1 MARNHLSQNRIH
13 ALRAL
18 YLFIFLGNLI
28 TIAPAILFPETTAA
42 DSHTVVSSMLGAL
55 ALLALLGLKYPIQ
68 LLPILLWELL
78 WKSLWMF
85 NFAGR
90 MWLDGG
96 LDEYAMDVT
105 FAVALGLVVTPLALP
120 WRYLCSL
127 YVRSPAEPWRR
138 KSGSQAA
145 ISEN

>member
-1 MARNHLSQNRIH
+1 MTSVHLSQNRIH
-13 ALRAL
+13 VLRAL
-18 YLFIFLGNLI
+18 YLLIFVGNLL
-28 TIAPAILFPETTAA
+28 TTVPAILFPVASVA

-55 ALLALLGLKYPIQ
+55 ALLSLLGLKYPIQ

-78 WKSLWMF
+78 WKLLWMF

-96 LDEYAMDVT
+96 LDEYATGVA

-120 WRYLCSL
+120 WRYLYSL
-127 YVRSPAEPWRR
+127 YVCSPAEPWLR
-138 KSGSQAA
+138 KPDHKYRQ
-145 ISEN
+145 